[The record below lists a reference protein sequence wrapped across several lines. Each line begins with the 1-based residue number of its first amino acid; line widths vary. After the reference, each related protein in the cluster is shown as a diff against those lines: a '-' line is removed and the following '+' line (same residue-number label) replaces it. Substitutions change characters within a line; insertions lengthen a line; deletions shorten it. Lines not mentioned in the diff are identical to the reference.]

1 MDFAAAS
8 EMVCSRG
15 NCLMNSKPMTDHPS
29 KKTLYKRVRQLTN
42 IGQHAEA
49 NALFNDLQARAL
61 KDVVQHGE

>member
-1 MDFAAAS
+1 
-8 EMVCSRG
+8 
-15 NCLMNSKPMTDHPS
+15 MNSKPMTDHPS

-61 KDVVQHGE
+61 KDIVQHGEQRLQA